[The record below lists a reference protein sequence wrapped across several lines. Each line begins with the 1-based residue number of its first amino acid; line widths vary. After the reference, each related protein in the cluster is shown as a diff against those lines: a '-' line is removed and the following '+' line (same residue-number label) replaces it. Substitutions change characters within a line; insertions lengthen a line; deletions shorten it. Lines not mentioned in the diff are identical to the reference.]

1 MKKTL
6 VQLHVFPYKARKTRN
21 ENLQLY
27 RTFTEVLH
35 YLGNCLELQKD
46 AFKILEELA
55 CTVSNSKQKSVNQSR
70 VDIFKEKYSKRKEN
84 MWIYEF

>member
-6 VQLHVFPYKARKTRN
+6 IQLHVFTNKARKTRN

-27 RTFTEVLH
+27 GTFTEVLH

-55 CTVSNSKQKSVNQSR
+55 CTASNAKEKSVNKSR
-70 VDIFKEKYSKRKEN
+70 VDIFTEKYSKRKEN